1 MIQNKTLFTGD
12 NLPIMRGMNG
22 QSVDLIYLDPPFNS
36 NHNYAAPI
44 GSLAAG
50 TEFKDTWTLQD
61 VDVAWVDELEKRNS
75 DLYAV
80 IVAVGKVGGKSHM
93 SYLIYMAV
101 RMLEMHRVL
110 KNTGSVYLHSMEAL
124 LVSLSEKQGKK
135 YKWRDSI

>member
-1 MIQNKTLFTGD
+1 M
-12 NLPIMRGMNG
+12 
-22 QSVDLIYLDPPFNS
+22 
-36 NHNYAAPI
+36 
-44 GSLAAG
+44 
-50 TEFKDTWTLQD
+50 
-61 VDVAWVDELEKRNS
+61 AWVDELEKRNS